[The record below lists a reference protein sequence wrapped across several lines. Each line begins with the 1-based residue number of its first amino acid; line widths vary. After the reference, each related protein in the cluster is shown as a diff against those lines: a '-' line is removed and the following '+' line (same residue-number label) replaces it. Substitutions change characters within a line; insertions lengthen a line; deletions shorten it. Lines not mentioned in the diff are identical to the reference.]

1 MYILI
6 DLKECDG
13 MDMKERNW
21 RWLQGLGPEQSEDEL
36 IIWEGDYV

>member
-13 MDMKERNW
+13 MDMGYTRKRGIESDSRVW
-21 RWLQGLGPEQSEDEL
+21 GLNKQRMN
-36 IIWEGDYV
+36 